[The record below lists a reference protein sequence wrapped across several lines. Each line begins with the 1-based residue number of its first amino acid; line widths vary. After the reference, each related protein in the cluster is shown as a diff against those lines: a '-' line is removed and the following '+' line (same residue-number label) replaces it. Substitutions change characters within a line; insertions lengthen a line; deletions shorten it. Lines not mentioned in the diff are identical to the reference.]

1 MFDLFVIFMFA
12 KITNKSIIVKY
23 YLMLINSIGCLFSSS
38 NGLDWYF
45 TLSKLIDFK
54 SIQRILLLYMDR

>member
-38 NGLDWYF
+38 NGLNWYF

-54 SIQRILLLYMDR
+54 SND